1 MKKFTM
7 PQILPSLPN
16 HLWNQPR
23 GLGVLALLSSVFMF
37 ACGDAGTTENITNNY
52 TSGMEIAE
60 KVSDL
65 PKCSADNAGE
75 QYLVKAD
82 GEFYACNGKDWKAL
96 GGSGFAADYSCETKP
111 LADDSGVAI
120 YCGGD
125 SIGVVLNGKDGL
137 DGAKGERGKQGDKGE
152 TGEAGAAGADG
163 KDGLDGKDGV
173 DGKPGVGCKVTAQTE
188 SAVTI
193 QCGDDK
199 FNMNLNSG
207 SGEVIE
213 PVEEVVSL
221 EKLNGVSQ
229 KGPFING
236 STVTLFE
243 LDGSRSLVQTGRTF
257 GGEIITDDGRFIV
270 NNVSLK
276 SSYVRLTAN
285 GFYRNEVSGK
295 NSTSSIVLNAYSDL
309 QARNSVNI
317 NLLTHLE
324 YYRVGYL
331 MENGLES
338 TIKAS
343 KKRAQKEIFAAFGID
358 NDGFGYSEDL
368 DVFGEGDQNAA
379 LLAMSVLLQG
389 DRSEAD
395 LSALL
400 ASFGKD
406 IEKDGKWDENP
417 GVRGTIAKWAADM
430 DNAGNYGKY
439 RGYVKGWGL
448 GTVPEFEKYMRNFWS
463 REYGLG
469 ICGSDTVP
477 VGTVKNATNNN
488 GNAKNDYAAS
498 YTSQANKKRFI
509 CVDADSIKWRVATD
523 IEKDTLGWGHDFK
536 TGDVRNGRVNTA
548 LVYVYENGNWRH
560 GTAIDSLMYK
570 QKADGGK
577 ACTKGS
583 LNDTSAVKANNL
595 YYVCSAGV
603 QDTAYRWGK
612 APDIYNDTYEARTEC
627 SAATDGDLM
636 NGRVNTGKV
645 YACNGTTGWRELT
658 DGKSKTLGGCY
669 TNLIDSVG
677 IYSGMHYVCLS
688 NGWEKA
694 SDERV
699 NTVHYECNKNG
710 ELLKGLVNTDKNYTC
725 DADTFRVET
734 DVVAIFLEKSCD
746 DYTENSNVV
755 SSKNGTKWTCE
766 NRKWVWN
773 ENAIAGTM
781 IDARDNM
788 EYKTVVIG
796 SQTWMAENLNYDYN
810 EGTSKS
816 YCYNNSSAYCDMYG
830 RLYLWSA
837 AMDSAAVFSD
847 AGKDCGDVKICSPS
861 GTIRGVCPEG
871 WHLPSDS
878 DWRTLWTAIGGK
890 STAGTKLKST
900 SGWNSNGNGTDDYG
914 FSVLPAGYWNGNGY
928 FVSMGS
934 NAYFWSSTEYN
945 QYDAFGV
952 SFNYNYSSVD
962 ESYTPS
968 KNYGFSV
975 RCLKD

>member
-7 PQILPSLPN
+7 PQIFPSLPN

-257 GGEIITDDGRFIV
+257 GGEIITDDGRFSV

-343 KKRAQKEIFAAFGID
+343 KKRAQQEIFAAFGI
-358 NDGFGYSEDL
+358 NNEGFGYSEDM

-379 LLAMSVLLQG
+379 LLAISILLQG

-395 LSALL
+395 LSGLL
-400 ASFGKD
+400 ASFSKD
-406 IEKDGKWDENP
+406 IEEDGKWDDKAI
-417 GVRGTIAKWAADM
+417 RGTIAKWALKKIVADSL
-430 DNAGNYGKY
+430 NVFRKN
-439 RGYVKGWGL
+439 VESWGL
-448 GTVPEFEKYMRNFWS
+448 GEVPEFEKHISAFVEN
-463 REYGLG
+463 ELG
-469 ICGSDTVP
+469 
-477 VGTVKNATNNN
+477 
-488 GNAKNDYAAS
+488 
-498 YTSQANKKRFI
+498 
-509 CVDADSIKWRVATD
+509 
-523 IEKDTLGWGHDFK
+523 
-536 TGDVRNGRVNTA
+536 VNYFA
-548 LVYVYENGNWRH
+548 ECENGETV
-560 GTAIDSLMYK
+560 GLDDLAIVCKDSK
-570 QKADGGK
+570 
-577 ACTKGS
+577 
-583 LNDTSAVKANNL
+583 
-595 YYVCSAGV
+595 
-603 QDTAYRWGK
+603 
-612 APDIYNDTYEARTEC
+612 
-627 SAATDGDLM
+627 
-636 NGRVNTGKV
+636 
-645 YACNGTTGWRELT
+645 
-658 DGKSKTLGGCY
+658 
-669 TNLIDSVG
+669 
-677 IYSGMHYVCLS
+677 
-688 NGWEKA
+688 WEKNYVL
-694 SDERV
+694 DERD
-699 NTVHYECNKNG
+699 G
-710 ELLKGLVNTDKNYTC
+710 QL
-725 DADTFRVET
+725 
-734 DVVAIFLEKSCD
+734 
-746 DYTENSNVV
+746 
-755 SSKNGTKWTCE
+755 
-766 NRKWVWN
+766 
-773 ENAIAGTM
+773 
-781 IDARDNM
+781 
-788 EYKTVVIG
+788 YKTVKIG
-796 SQTWMAENLNYDYN
+796 NQTWMAENLNYDP
-810 EGTSKS
+810 GDVSAMGS
-816 YCYNNSSAYCDMYG
+816 YAWHGCYDNAKENCTTYG
-830 RLYLWSA
+830 RLYTWEVAMNNA
-837 AMDSAAVFSD
+837 ACAY
-847 AGKDCGDVKICSPS
+847 GKTCSPS
-861 GTIRGVCPEG
+861 GVQQGICPEG
-871 WHLPSDS
+871 WHLPTSGEFNTMRS
-878 DWRTLWTAIGGK
+878 VT
-890 STAGTKLKST
+890 GTKIRA
-900 SGWNSNGNGTDDYG
+900 NSWLSNDDVFG
-914 FSVLPAGYWNGNGY
+914 FSLLPAGNRYYNGNFY
-928 FVSMGS
+928 YQGS
-934 NAYFWSSTEYN
+934 GAYLWSSSEGTSNLAYFLY
-945 QYDAFGV
+945 
-952 SFNYNYSSVD
+952 VD
-962 ESYTPS
+962 ESGAYMYS
-968 KNYGFSV
+968 SNEDYAFSV
-975 RCLKD
+975 RCLKNSD

>member
-7 PQILPSLPN
+7 PQIFPSLPN

-257 GGEIITDDGRFIV
+257 GGEIITDDGRFSV

-358 NDGFGYSEDL
+358 NAGFGYSEDL

-379 LLAMSVLLQG
+379 LLAMSILLQG
-389 DRSEAD
+389 SRSEAD

-400 ASFGKD
+400 ANFGKD
-406 IEKDGKWDENP
+406 IEEDGTWDDKATRAKIADWADSVDLGLKGGLTLPKIKDNVSK
-417 GVRGTIAKWAADM
+417 
-430 DNAGNYGKY
+430 
-439 RGYVKGWGL
+439 WGL
-448 GTVPEFEKYMRNFWS
+448 GSVSAFEKYIRNFWYK
-463 REYGLG
+463 EYGLG
-469 ICGSDTVP
+469 DCDESN
-477 VGTVKNATNNN
+477 KNELKRNTNN
-488 GNAKNDYAAS
+488 KSIDY
-498 YTSQANKKRFI
+498 NK
-509 CVDADSIKWRVATD
+509 T
-523 IEKDTLGWGHDFK
+523 
-536 TGDVRNGRVNTA
+536 
-548 LVYVYENGNWRH
+548 
-560 GTAIDSLMYK
+560 
-570 QKADGGK
+570 
-577 ACTKGS
+577 
-583 LNDTSAVKANNL
+583 
-595 YYVCSAGV
+595 YYVCLDG
-603 QDTAYRWGK
+603 RWVK
-612 APDIYNDTYEARTEC
+612 ASEAR
-627 SAATDGDLM
+627 
-636 NGRVNTGKV
+636 
-645 YACNGTTGWRELT
+645 Y
-658 DGKSKTLGGCY
+658 
-669 TNLIDSVG
+669 
-677 IYSGMHYVCLS
+677 
-688 NGWEKA
+688 
-694 SDERV
+694 

-734 DVVAIFLEKSCD
+734 DVVAIDYFKKACVSYLESPTK
-746 DYTENSNVV
+746 VV
-755 SSKNGTKWTCE
+755 SQNGTNWTCK
-766 NRKWVWN
+766 NSKWVWD

-781 IDARDNM
+781 TDVRDRR
-788 EYKTVVIG
+788 EYKTTVIG
-796 SQTWMAENLNYDYN
+796 FQTWMAENLDYDYN
-810 EGTSKS
+810 EGTAISFLS
-816 YCYNNSSAYCDMYG
+816 YSSAT
-830 RLYLWSA
+830 RSYLWSA
-837 AMDSAAVFSD
+837 AMDSAGVFS
-847 AGKDCGDVKICSPS
+847 ATGKGCGNGVACAAASKIS
-861 GTIRGVCPEG
+861 TTLVRGACPEG
-871 WHLPSDS
+871 WHLPNSS
-878 DWRTLWTAIGGK
+878 DWNNLWTIVGGK
-890 STAGTKLKST
+890 STAGSKLKST
-900 SGWNSNGNGTDDYG
+900 SGWSSWDGSNGGGEDAYG
-914 FSVLPAGYWNGNGY
+914 FSVFPKGDGCGN
-928 FVSMGS
+928 SS
-934 NAYFWSSTEYN
+934 NAGYFWSSTESDSSAAYRVEF
-945 QYDAFGV
+945 DRVTKGATVVTHSKSKCGV
-952 SFNYNYSSVD
+952 
-962 ESYTPS
+962 PI
-968 KNYGFSV
+968 